1 MASTVFEPVVV
12 TRPRAVP
19 ALLVPAVVAVALLLV
34 ALAVVGGSR
43 GAIAGGVLLNLGLV
57 AFATHRY
64 LLRWHVLAIVVV
76 LCLLLIPIGRY
87 DFPINLPFNMEP
99 YRAMVMVVA
108 LLWLAS
114 LLGQPGTTWRRTGMF
129 LPLFLVSVTII
140 ISIGV
145 NIPRLALPGV
155 EEAVVKQVSMF
166 ASFIFVLLF
175 MSAVIQTREQLDAVV
190 KALVAG
196 GAIVSFFSLVQYHTG
211 FNLFDHLDKV
221 LPILHLVPGGIPSNI
236 EARGGGARIYG
247 SASHPIALSAA
258 LVMLLP
264 LGIYLARAFRGRL
277 WISATALI
285 AIASMATVAR
295 TGSVML
301 AVTLLTYLVL
311 RTRSVLRLWP
321 WVLPFLVVTHFAAPE
336 AIGGLK
342 SAFFPSGG
350 LVAEQQTQGGITSSN
365 RLADIGPT
373 LTEWSRKPAFGQGFG
388 TRITAPAD
396 PNTNAAILDDQW
408 LATLLEVGLFGFLSV
423 LWLTLTSIRR
433 TGSAAR
439 GDPTDFGWLLVGLT
453 ATMAGFAVG
462 AFTFDAFSFFQCT
475 FLFFAVM
482 GIAIPARRL
491 ATRAPGEGPVGAAC

>member
-1 MASTVFEPVVV
+1 MAATALPPIG
-12 TRPRAVP
+12 TAPPRTVP
-19 ALLVPAVVAVALLLV
+19 ALLPVVAGLVALLLV
-34 ALAVVGGSR
+34 ALAVVGGAP
-43 GAIAGGVLLNLGLV
+43 GAIGGGVLLNLGLV
-57 AFATHRY
+57 AFAAHRY
-64 LLRWHVLAIVVV
+64 VLRWHALAVAVV

-87 DFPINLPFNMEP
+87 DFPVTLPFNMEP
-99 YRAMVMVVA
+99 YRALVMVVA

-129 LPLFLVSVTII
+129 LPLFAVAVTII
-140 ISIGV
+140 VSVGF
-145 NIPRLALPGV
+145 NIDRLSLPGV
-155 EEAVVKQVSMF
+155 QGSVVKQVSMF

-175 MSAVIQTREQLDAVV
+175 MATVIETRDQLHAVI

-196 GAIVSFFSLVQYHTG
+196 GAVVSFFSLVQYHSG
-211 FNLFDHLDKV
+211 FNLFDHLDKI
-221 LPILHLVPGGIPSNI
+221 LPILRLVPGGIPDHI

-247 SASHPIALSAA
+247 SAPHPIALSAA

-264 LGIYLARAFRGRL
+264 LGIYLARAFGGRV

-301 AVTLLTYLVL
+301 MVTLVTYLVL
-311 RTRSVLRLWP
+311 RPRPLLKLWP

-350 LVAEQQTQGGITSSN
+350 LVAEQQTQGGMTSSN

-388 TRITAPAD
+388 TRITAPRD
-396 PNTNAAILDDQW
+396 PNLNAAILDDQW
-408 LATLLEVGLFGFLSV
+408 LATLLETGLFGFLSV
-423 LWLTLTSIRR
+423 LWLTVSSIRR

-439 GDPTDFGWLLVGLT
+439 GDPSDFGWLLVGLT

-462 AFTFDAFSFFQCT
+462 AVTFDAFSFFQCT
-475 FLFFAVM
+475 FLMFAVM
-482 GIAIPARRL
+482 GIAIAARRL
-491 ATRAPGEGPVGAAC
+491 SKPPPKRGPVALVC